1 MTMMPVIQWLQHL
14 WIVPVL
20 LVFVLIL
27 LGTYWPGRRSE
38 IERKGRIP
46 LDLDDDREGASRRA
60 D

>member
-1 MTMMPVIQWLQHL
+1 MTIILWTQHYWIAPVFA
-14 WIVPVL
+14 
-20 LVFVLIL
+20 VFSLIL
-27 LGTYWPGRRSE
+27 LTTYWPGRRAE